1 MPSACILRDVI
12 FDRNRLQVFDIFQ
25 AKKETL
31 DLTIRHAIL
40 LILDKQGQISNM
52 QLCQN
57 LHITER
63 TLERR
68 FLSQVGISPKQ
79 FSQIIQFQQSLEQLT
94 LKEFANLT
102 EVVYTNGFADQ
113 SHFIRVF
120 KAFTGK

>member
-1 MPSACILRDVI
+1 MTNFL
-12 FDRNRLQVFDIFQ
+12 FDIFQ

-31 DLTIRHAIL
+31 DFTIRHAIL
-40 LILDKQGQISNM
+40 LILDKQGQISSM

-102 EVVYTNGFADQ
+102 EIVYTNGFADQ

-120 KAFTGK
+120 KAFTGKTPKKFATKKE